1 MQAGVQ
7 YIKMDIITQT
17 KNTILKYSMLSTG
30 DGVLAGLSGGPDSV
44 CLLVVLDRLKEHFG
58 INLYAA
64 YIEHGLRPGETPAEI
79 DFCKRLCLSLNVP
92 FSVISVDVKSFAK
105 ERGLNK
111 QEAARELRYKALN
124 EAAHTAG
131 AAKIALGHTADD
143 QAETVIMR
151 LLRGSG
157 TLGLSGIP
165 PVRKNIIRPII
176 GVERKEIELFL
187 DIEQIG
193 FLVDSSNLEDKY
205 MRNKIRRTVMPA
217 LKGLGPDIAITIA
230 RTADICREE
239 DDYLELQT
247 TKALMKL
254 IGRKTDTS
262 IELFILPIERMNKA
276 VVRRIIRRAV
286 SAVEGLRGISFI
298 HIEALLDLVKSGHSG
313 DRLYLPRGVRAI
325 KGYSTLTITS
335 DHPATLETQIIESP
349 GDVIIR
355 ETSVVLNCA
364 SIDIREL
371 TPLNTPSAGE
381 DFDSA
386 DGRRKALF
394 DAEKLCFPLQIRSR
408 RPGDYF
414 YPSGFGKKKKIQDYF
429 VDEKVPRDLRDSI
442 PLLLSDKEIVW
453 VVGYRTDERYR
464 IDKNTVKALKFT
476 LRTL

>member
-1 MQAGVQ
+1 
-7 YIKMDIITQT
+7 MDIIAKT
-17 KNTILKYSMLSTG
+17 KDTILKHSMLSHG

-44 CLLVVLDRLKEHFG
+44 CLLVVLHSLREHFG
-58 INLYAA
+58 MNLYAA
-64 YIEHGLRPGETPAEI
+64 YVEHGLRPEETPAEI
-79 DFCKRLCLSLNVP
+79 FFCEKLCLSLNVS
-92 FSVISVDVKSFAK
+92 FSVKSVDVKSFAK
-105 ERGLNK
+105 AQGLNK

-151 LLRGSG
+151 LLRGAG

-176 GVERKEIELFL
+176 GVERKEIERFL
-187 DIEQIG
+187 ETQKIG

-217 LKGLGPDIAITIA
+217 LKDLGPDMTITIG

-254 IGRKTDTS
+254 ISRKTDTA
-262 IELFILPIERMNKA
+262 IELFILPIERMDKA
-276 VVRRIIRRAV
+276 LVRRIIRRAV
-286 SAVEGLRGISFI
+286 RAVEGLRGIGFI

-325 KGYSTLTITS
+325 KGYSTLTISS
-335 DHPATLETQIIESP
+335 DHPAALETHIIEGP
-349 GDVIIR
+349 GDVFIR
-355 ETSVVLNCA
+355 ETSVVLSCT
-364 SIDIREL
+364 SIDIREP
-371 TPLNTPSAGE
+371 TPTNAPFAGGE
-381 DFDSA
+381 FEGG
-386 DGRRKALF
+386 DGRQKAVF
-394 DAEKLCFPLQIRSR
+394 DAGKLRFPLQIRSR

-453 VVGYRTDERYR
+453 VVGYRADERYR
-464 IDKNTVKALKFT
+464 IDKNTVEALKFT
-476 LRTL
+476 IRAL